1 MTFSPDSSPE
11 RITPGKAIEP
21 AGTTP
26 QPVKEFQPYMNSGAG
41 GPSQGLGSPASQG
54 PTPMNLAQAQTAP
67 GATPSMDAIQNQAK
81 TMQDNLGTIGK
92 QLQTPNLKLKRSQA
106 HLLKNKLSDAQGYI
120 RQAGTKVGVESAPM
134 TLQPGSSP
142 IGRFIAYVNDGQDQL
157 IQVQNKLKTMAAKGQ
172 QLNAAD
178 MLSVTVKM
186 NLAQQEIE
194 YSTTLLAK
202 VIDSVKQIMN
212 IQL

>member
-1 MTFSPDSSPE
+1 MSFSPDSSPS
-11 RITPGKAIEP
+11 RITPGKSIEP

-26 QPVKEFQPYMNSGAG
+26 QPTKDFQQYMQGTSQTPMSQGTAGAG
-41 GPSQGLGSPASQG
+41 S
-54 PTPMNLAQAQTAP
+54 PTPMNLAQGGPTP
-67 GATPSMDAIQNQAK
+67 GEPPSMGAILNQAK
-81 TMQDNLGTIGK
+81 SMQDNLGVVGQ
-92 QLQTPNLKLKRSQA
+92 QLNTPNLKLKRSQA
-106 HLLKNKLSDAQGYI
+106 HLLKNKLTDAHAHI
-120 RQAGTKVGVESAPM
+120 RQAGAKVGVEAPPLTVPPGTSA
-134 TLQPGSSP
+134 

-157 IQVQNKLKTMAAKGQ
+157 IQVQHKLKTMASQGQ
-172 QLNAAD
+172 QMNAAE

-194 YSTTLLAK
+194 YSTTLLGK

>member
-1 MTFSPDSSPE
+1 MTFSPDSSPA
-11 RITPGKAIEP
+11 RITPGKSIEP

-26 QPVKEFQPYMNSGAG
+26 QPVKDFKPYMQQGAGNQSGMGTPATQGPSPANVAQGPSISGA
-41 GPSQGLGSPASQG
+41 
-54 PTPMNLAQAQTAP
+54 
-67 GATPSMDAIQNQAK
+67 PSMDAIQNQAK
-81 TMQDNLGTIGK
+81 SMQDNLGTIGQ
-92 QLQTPNLKLKRSQA
+92 QLNTPNLKLKRSQA

-120 RQAGTKVGVESAPM
+120 RQAGSKMGIESPAMEIPSG
-134 TLQPGSSP
+134 TGPV
-142 IGRFIAYVNDGQDQL
+142 GRFMAYINDGQNQL
-157 IQVQNKLKTMAAKGQ
+157 VQVQQKLKTMAAKGQ
-172 QLNAAD
+172 QLNAAE